1 MSENKKSHVVLQQ
14 HESMCIITNGCR
26 QEAFG
31 EAFPK
36 YISMRL
42 QRRLYKTQFTGNQY
56 ASSGQ
61 SKTNHYKNDLSLGLS
76 KFMVRKLLL
85 LTILHGCHSCTGQV
99 LQWHPLHYPLVPS
112 FDSALQVMLSN
123 AFNTWALASKLLSGN
138 LLTNSKG
145 D

>member
-1 MSENKKSHVVLQQ
+1 MAAGKK
-14 HESMCIITNGCR
+14 T
-26 QEAFG
+26 FG
-31 EAFPK
+31 EAFAK
-36 YISMRL
+36 YIYMRL

-61 SKTNHYKNDLSLGLS
+61 SKTNHYKNNLSLGLS
-76 KFMVRKLLL
+76 KFMVHKLLL
-85 LTILHGCHSCTGQV
+85 LTTLHGCHSWTGQV
-99 LQWHPLHYPLVPS
+99 LQWHPLHYPLVQS

-123 AFNTWALASKLLSGN
+123 AFNTWAWVGKLLSGN